1 MIAQEEQ
8 NLGVSASQI
17 KYLKID
23 KVAGE

>member
-17 KYLKID
+17 KYLKIE